1 MDNVLLLVYLINLCI
16 MDNALIV
23 IVHVLLVMEL
33 QHQIVNLVMD
43 NKFYSIKHVE
53 VIVLLDI
60 IYMKHIL
67 ANYVTPVA
75 ELVQDQMQIN
85 VYLAIL
91 EVH

>member
-1 MDNVLLLVYLINLCI
+1 
-16 MDNALIV
+16 
-23 IVHVLLVMEL
+23 
-33 QHQIVNLVMD
+33 MD

-60 IYMKHIL
+60 IYMKPIL

-91 EVH
+91 EVHWIMEYVLMVV